1 MEFKLDPPKLDLG
14 DTPIE
19 NIFLNDYMP
28 QADGDFVKVYL
39 AGLQLATNGGEGDH
53 KSMADRLNL
62 LESDVKRAWDYWE
75 SEGIVE
81 KIYEG
86 ESYGIRFLRLKELYT
101 KEVYSPEA
109 TKSDFVRRLED
120 TEIANL
126 FSKVEYYMRKQVP
139 YQQKLDIAAWR
150 EVYNM
155 TPEMILEAFRYGT
168 EEKNKR
174 SVPYI
179 EGIVRNWADANVRTP
194 EALAENFR
202 THDAA
207 YYRYRHLLQL
217 MGLSDKPYIRAES
230 DAVASYAEEMDFA
243 LLEEAARRTGGIGK
257 PNWRYFE
264 SILAAWKAKGIKKP
278 EDLSKDQKPKV
289 IRGHRPQ
296 PMAGSATAKYSA
308 DALEKMAQR
317 KRRQFIE
324 GKGQK

>member
-1 MEFKLDPPKLDLG
+1 MEFKLDTLKFDLG
-14 DTPIE
+14 DTPVE

-28 QADGDFVKVYL
+28 QADGEFVKVYL
-39 AGLQLATNGGEGDH
+39 AGLQLALNGGEGDH
-53 KSMADRLNL
+53 RSLADRLNL
-62 LESDVKRAWDYWE
+62 LETDVKRAWEYWE
-75 SEGIVE
+75 TEGIVE

-101 KEVYSPEA
+101 KEVYSPQQ

-120 TEIANL
+120 TEMANL
-126 FSKVEYYMRKQVP
+126 FSRVEYYMRKQVP

-202 THDAA
+202 THDEA
-207 YYRYRHLLQL
+207 YYRYRHLLEL
-217 MGLSDKPYIRAES
+217 MGLSNKPYIAEES
-230 DAVASYAEEMDFA
+230 AAVTSYGAEMDFE
-243 LLEEAARRTGGIGK
+243 LLEEAAKRTGGIAK

-264 SILAAWKAKGIKKP
+264 SILAAWKAKDIKKID
-278 EDLSKDQKPKV
+278 DLSKDQKPKAPRV
-289 IRGHRPQ
+289 SHARP
-296 PMAGSATAKYSA
+296 MTGSATAKYSA
-308 DALEKMAQR
+308 EALEQMAQR
-317 KRRQFIE
+317 KRRQFLD